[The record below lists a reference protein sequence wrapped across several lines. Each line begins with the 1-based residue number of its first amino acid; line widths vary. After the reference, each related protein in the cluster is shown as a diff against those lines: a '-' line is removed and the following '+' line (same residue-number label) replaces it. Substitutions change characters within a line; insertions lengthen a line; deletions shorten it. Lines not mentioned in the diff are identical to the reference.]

1 MSILFPLRMS
11 SWYYITAHNGLV
23 LDIHSSAK
31 GGKLILYH
39 KHGGDN
45 QLWRFQDGLLVS
57 KAGLVADVEGSNTNH
72 GASICAWDRHS
83 GLNQKFH
90 QINDTIVSNLQGFVF
105 DVKDGNMAAN
115 AEVILWP
122 AHGGSNQAFHLYKA

>member
-1 MSILFPLRMS
+1 MS